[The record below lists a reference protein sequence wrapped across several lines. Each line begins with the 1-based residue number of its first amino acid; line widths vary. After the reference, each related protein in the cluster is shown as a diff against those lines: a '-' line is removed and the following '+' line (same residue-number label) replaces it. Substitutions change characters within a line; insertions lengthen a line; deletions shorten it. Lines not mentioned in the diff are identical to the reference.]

1 MPQQEVESDMQ
12 PLENDATAAQQT
24 ASSAQSKYTRFWKG
38 SLTELRQGQ
47 RVLITKLEC
56 SRSSSASKTLTTNWP
71 SDMQIVRL
79 ISQER
84 MTIHKQHARK
94 EDLLVF
100 RPVNPGRSLSH
111 LKEKKLGAVIQ
122 LPSQTLLLF
131 VSEKPNQLIG
141 MFIPQLQ
148 LSQRRLQ
155 LQQLPQQQQE
165 MQHQHQQN
173 LVEMQQQLSQLRLQ
187 RQQLPHQQQQEIQQQ
202 HQQNLPQLQQQLSQ
216 LRLQH
221 PQLPQQQQEMQQ
233 QHQQNLPQ
241 LLHQFSQLQLQQQM
255 VGVGMGQTCVQ
266 GPGHSQMVSQGQVS
280 SQRATNIDGRN
291 FMS

>member
-1 MPQQEVESDMQ
+1 MGLSYWAIIRSGTVLKRYFTYFVNFEGLKGERAQANGSITTGMPQQEVESDMQ

-141 MFIPQLQ
+141 MFIPQVTY
-148 LSQRRLQ
+148 SR
-155 LQQLPQQQQE
+155 
-165 MQHQHQQN
+165 
-173 LVEMQQQLSQLRLQ
+173 
-187 RQQLPHQQQQEIQQQ
+187 
-202 HQQNLPQLQQQLSQ
+202 
-216 LRLQH
+216 
-221 PQLPQQQQEMQQ
+221 
-233 QHQQNLPQ
+233 
-241 LLHQFSQLQLQQQM
+241 
-255 VGVGMGQTCVQ
+255 
-266 GPGHSQMVSQGQVS
+266 
-280 SQRATNIDGRN
+280 
-291 FMS
+291 